1 MRRTDLFIGICMAIL
16 LTSAGLK
23 AQQANSGT
31 TGQAVTMN
39 RLITFSGTLKDS
51 SGQPRLGTAGI
62 TFGIYT
68 SQEGGDPL
76 WRESQTVQTDE
87 QGRYTVLLGSTE
99 KEGLPLE
106 VFSNGRAQW
115 LGVEVQGEK
124 EQARVLLWA
133 VPYALKAADADTVGG
148 KPLSSFV
155 LYADLARAVENNNL
169 FAVIAA
175 QGGIPG
181 GGNPITSRSSAVK
194 SGSAASAGRAMQSS
208 GAGGRFNSSEG
219 TWNSLFGQGAGGAI
233 TSGVYNSLFGYNS
246 GGSITIG
253 QSNSIFGDS
262 AGRQL
267 VNGYYN
273 AFFGDSAGYNNTASD
288 NSFFGSSA
296 GVHNT
301 TAGGNSFFGK
311 EAGKTNT
318 TATGHSFFGYQAG
331 LANTTGGNN
340 SFFGYQAGSANTTG
354 DYNSFFGY
362 KAGTAIVTSSYN
374 AFFGEEAGTAS
385 TACCGAFFGRAAGY
399 SNTTGSDN
407 SYFGNQAG
415 YANTSGTSNAFF
427 GRSAGLAN
435 TTASGNSFFG
445 KESGYTNTTGTG
457 LAFFGYQAGRANTGT
472 QNSFF
477 GYQAGLVNTAGSDS
491 FFGYQAGVA
500 NTTGSYNAFFGRS
513 AGAANT
519 TGEGNTFMGAG
530 AGDANQTGI
539 ENDFFGWDTGGAN
552 TTGSENSFFGDA
564 AGVINTTGAKN
575 SFFGRAAGLSNTT
588 ENANSSFGAYSDTAA
603 GITNATAVGYRAK
616 VTQSNSLVLG
626 GVNGV
631 NGATANTYVGIGTT
645 NPATELQVIST
656 KSTQPRGV
664 SSFQFSN
671 DNLSAIVRGGKAR
684 GTATSPSAVQAQDG
698 IFNMQADG
706 YGATGYLYNIGGFQF
721 AAEATFTNSSAPTYW
736 RLLTTPSGTT
746 APTEKIRITGDG
758 NIGIG
763 TTAPTER
770 LHVVGNIRV
779 TGGITYGAPETDIP
793 DYVFEPDYKLMRIE
807 QLEKFIGKEKH
818 LPNMPQASEIKEKGL
833 NLSEFQM
840 KLLEK
845 IEELTL
851 YTVQQ
856 AKTINRKDEEIK
868 DLNARLTAL
877 EQMMERRTKP

>member
-39 RLITFSGTLKDS
+39 RLITFNGTLKDS
-51 SGQPRLGTAGI
+51 SGQPRLGTAGV

-155 LYADLARAVENNNL
+155 LYEDLSKAIEKQTAPIL
-169 FAVIAA
+169 LAMPSA
-175 QGGIPG
+175 IP
-181 GGNPITSRSSAVK
+181 SSDGSK
-194 SGSAASAGRAMQSS
+194 SPTLSGSSRVAAKGARVQASGGSIGRVY
-208 GAGGRFNSSEG
+208 GNETG
-219 TWNSLFGQGAGGAI
+219 TNTWYGQGAGASI
-233 TSGVYNSLFGYNS
+233 TSG
-246 GGSITIG
+246 TE
-253 QSNSIFGDS
+253 DS
-262 AGRQL
+262 
-267 VNGYYN
+267 
-273 AFFGDSAGYNNTASD
+273 FFGMRAGYNNTTGSN
-288 NSFFGSSA
+288 NSFLG
-296 GVHNT
+296 N
-301 TAGGNSFFGK
+301 TAGYN
-311 EAGKTNT
+311 
-318 TATGHSFFGYQAG
+318 
-331 LANTTGGNN
+331 NTTGN
-340 SFFGYQAGSANTTG
+340 SNTLVGYQ
-354 DYNSFFGY
+354 
-362 KAGTAIVTSSYN
+362 
-374 AFFGEEAGTAS
+374 
-385 TACCGAFFGRAAGY
+385 AGY
-399 SNTTGSDN
+399 SNTTG
-407 SYFGNQAG
+407 F
-415 YANTSGTSNAFF
+415 
-427 GRSAGLAN
+427 L
-435 TTASGNSFFG
+435 NSFFG
-445 KESGYTNTTGTG
+445 INSGYYNTTG
-457 LAFFGYQAGRANTGT
+457 Y
-472 QNSFF
+472 
-477 GYQAGLVNTAGSDS
+477 
-491 FFGYQAGVA
+491 
-500 NTTGSYNAFFGRS
+500 
-513 AGAANT
+513 
-519 TGEGNTFMGAG
+519 
-530 AGDANQTGI
+530 
-539 ENDFFGWDTGGAN
+539 
-552 TTGSENSFFGDA
+552 ENSFFGEG
-564 AGVINTTGAKN
+564 AGYSNTTGFLN
-575 SFFGRAAGLSNTT
+575 SFLGSGAGNSNTT
-588 ENANSSFGAYSDTAA
+588 GGANSFVGTNAGNSNTTGGSNSFVGTNAGHSNTTGGSNSFVGYSAGPANTTESNNSFIGAYSDGAG
-603 GITNATAVGYRAK
+603 GITNATAIGYQAK

-626 GVNGV
+626 SINGV

-656 KSTQPRGV
+656 KSTQPRGI

-684 GTATSPSAVQAQDG
+684 GTATSPSAVQSQDG

-736 RLLTTPSGTT
+736 RVLTTPSGTT
-746 APTEKIRITGDG
+746 LPTEKIRITGAG
-758 NIGIG
+758 NVGIG

-807 QLEKFIGKEKH
+807 ELEKFIGKEKH

-868 DLNARLTAL
+868 GLNARLTAL
-877 EQMMERRTKP
+877 EQVMEQMTKQQAEAREQK